1 MRRLAQTV
9 RLRPGHREEYLA
21 LHAAVWPTVQA
32 ALRSAHVT
40 NYSILLHED
49 TLFGYFEYAGDDF
62 EADMAAIAQDPET
75 QRWWALTD
83 PCLESLA
90 DTGTGGTWSDM
101 TEIWHLSETDPA

>member
-1 MRRLAQTV
+1 
-9 RLRPGHREEYLA
+9 
-21 LHAAVWPTVQA
+21 
-32 ALRSAHVT
+32 
-40 NYSILLHED
+40 
-49 TLFGYFEYAGDDF
+49 
-62 EADMAAIAQDPET
+62 MAAIAQDPET